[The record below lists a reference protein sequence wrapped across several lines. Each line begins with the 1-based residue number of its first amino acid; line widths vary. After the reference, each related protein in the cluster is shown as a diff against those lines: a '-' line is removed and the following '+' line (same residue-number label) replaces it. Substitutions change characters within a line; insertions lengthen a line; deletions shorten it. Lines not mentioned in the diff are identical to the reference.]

1 MKIAIVTGTSYGIG
15 ESIATMLLGINFKVY
30 GISRTKPSINNK
42 NFCWIKADLVD
53 LNAVNKIKD
62 VIKESNIDILVN
74 NAGTHIEELALSIS
88 LDRFNH
94 IFGLNFLAPAF
105 LTKTLSSKLTNGLVI
120 NISSTSDRF
129 TEVSTGL
136 YCASKAAMDIFFE
149 TLAVEN
155 KNIKVI
161 NLLPSYVNTP
171 LQHKISDNT
180 DFDWEQCITPSQI
193 AGSIKD
199 LIERRFDVSSGSK
212 VMVLNNKTM
221 SDTRDPEKLYY
232 YNVDTKEFK
241 KLK

>member
-1 MKIAIVTGTSYGIG
+1 MKTAVVSGTSYGIG
-15 ESIATMLLGINFKVY
+15 ESIAIMLLGINFKVY
-30 GISRTKPSINNK
+30 GISRTKSSINNK
-42 NFCWIKADLVD
+42 NFIWIKADL
-53 LNAVNKIKD
+53 LNLKESNKIRSL
-62 VIKESNIDILVN
+62 IKESKIDILIN

-129 TEVSTGL
+129 AEERAGL

-149 TLAVEN
+149 TLGVEN

-161 NLLPSYVNTP
+161 NLLPSYVDTP
-171 LQHKISDNT
+171 LQHKISDKK
-180 DFDWEQCITPSQI
+180 DFDWEQCITPDQV
-193 AGSIKD
+193 AGLVRD
-199 LIERRFDVSSGSK
+199 LIEDNFNVSSGSK
-212 VMVLNNKTM
+212 VMVVNSKTM
-221 SDTRDPEKLYY
+221 SDTKEPEKLYF